1 MAASAVVAT
10 LVLRHNSAMPTQ
22 LEPEFFR
29 RLDDSDDEAFYLA
42 PRFVVH
48 IDEAAIR
55 TVGEIYLSRLPRGGA
70 ILDLMSSWR
79 SHLPPELNPARVVG
93 LGLNRPEMEDNPALT
108 EIVKHNLSRRAQL
121 PFDDVSFDGAV
132 LSVSV
137 QYLIHP
143 VEVFAEV
150 GRVLRPGAPFIV
162 TFSNRMFPTKA
173 VAIWVNAS
181 EEQRV
186 DLVGYYFTHS
196 AAFEKME
203 VIDRSSGETDPL
215 WAVLGYRKEQQ

>member
-1 MAASAVVAT
+1 
-10 LVLRHNSAMPTQ
+10 MPTQ

-79 SHLPPELNPARVVG
+79 SHLPPELKPTRVVG
-93 LGLNRPEMEDNPALT
+93 LGLNRLEMEDNPALT
-108 EIVKHNLSRRAQL
+108 EIVTHNLNRRVQL
-121 PFDDVSFDGAV
+121 PFDDASFYGAV

-186 DLVGYYFTHS
+186 DLVGYYFTHG

-203 VIDRSSGETDPL
+203 MIDRSSGETDPL
-215 WAVLGYRKEQQ
+215 WAVLGYRKEQ